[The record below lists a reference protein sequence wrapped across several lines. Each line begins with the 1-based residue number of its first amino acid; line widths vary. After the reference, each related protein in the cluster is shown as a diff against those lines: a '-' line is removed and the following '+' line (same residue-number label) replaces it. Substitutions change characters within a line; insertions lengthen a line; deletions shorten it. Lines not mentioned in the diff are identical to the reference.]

1 MRRTL
6 RLFAAVKPVRY
17 LEAGNPTGLTGLYT
31 HNSPRSTLLY
41 LYGSTLDKIK
51 TAPESSLYRQSIEAQ
66 TKHRMSIVSAAVPP
80 GYNEWQQ
87 NAQKILKENPEGF
100 NIASQA
106 AINGAQAQ
114 IITRGNQIFLM
125 RHDPIKED
133 ERYEEWDGEVDEGG
147 EKEGLRT
154 EAERADQ
161 ELFFSRKPMEI
172 KPKVTWEPEPQLTA
186 DQVEEIEQK
195 IGAGLIEEVVQM
207 AESEL
212 KLLDLMLQAK
222 PWEELEEKPAEGQWT
237 YFERNSSIGESVAY
251 QYAILSHTW
260 DGDELTLQEM
270 EGPHKK
276 IKEKR
281 GYLKVAGACALALE
295 NGFKYIWIDTCCI
308 DKTNSVELSEAI
320 NSMWQWY
327 KESAVCYVYLV
338 DIPDHL
344 SARNLDRRG
353 DMKFQTSRWFTR
365 GWTLQVSIQGR

>member
-237 YFERNSSIGESVAY
+237 YFERNSS
-251 QYAILSHTW
+251 
-260 DGDELTLQEM
+260 
-270 EGPHKK
+270 
-276 IKEKR
+276 
-281 GYLKVAGACALALE
+281 
-295 NGFKYIWIDTCCI
+295 
-308 DKTNSVELSEAI
+308 
-320 NSMWQWY
+320 
-327 KESAVCYVYLV
+327 
-338 DIPDHL
+338 
-344 SARNLDRRG
+344 
-353 DMKFQTSRWFTR
+353 
-365 GWTLQVSIQGR
+365 